1 MDRIEAS
8 NITTADDRPAA
19 FPLVPPG
26 TLTRLPPLRALI
38 VMASCNA
45 VLWLLVAGGLMLVL

>member
-8 NITTADDRPAA
+8 DITTADDCPAA
-19 FPLVPPG
+19 FPLVPSPN
-26 TLTRLPPLRALI
+26 LMRLPPLRALI

-45 VLWLLVAGGLMLVL
+45 VLWLLVAGGLMLVF